1 MEKEIMSK
9 HLRAERIDRAVYIA
23 TTIGIGK
30 EVIRKEKEGR
40 DSYSCL
46 TDTGVVIIRGFDNS
60 IITMYIATMA
70 QATAIAEGNLPKYLK
85 NVVRRNEKK
94 IIRKIKMG
102 VDKTTKV

>member
-1 MEKEIMSK
+1 MEKEVMSK
-9 HLRAERIDRAVYIA
+9 HLRTERIDRAEYIA

-30 EVIRKEKEGR
+30 EVIRKEKKGR

-85 NVVRRNEKK
+85 DVVRRNEKK
-94 IIRKIKMG
+94 NYQKNQNG
-102 VDKTTKV
+102 G